1 MFIIHTF
8 NDILQV
14 NRSYYEDKINVVS
27 GYILELNLIMLS
39 NLTLK
44 TMI

>member
-14 NRSYYEDKINVVS
+14 NRSHYEDKINVVS